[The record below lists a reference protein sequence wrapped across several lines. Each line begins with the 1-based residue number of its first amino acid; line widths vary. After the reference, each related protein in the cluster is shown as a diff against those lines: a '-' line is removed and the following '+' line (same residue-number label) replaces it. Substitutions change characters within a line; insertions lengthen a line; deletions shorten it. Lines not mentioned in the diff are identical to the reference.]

1 MADMETPHSVLS
13 KKDDVRRYF
22 MMEPLGKIQPNISKH

>member
-1 MADMETPHSVLS
+1 MADMEAPHSVLS
-13 KKDDVRRYF
+13 KKDDSGYS